1 MTTTSGEGRGRLS
14 GALKEMQVTTTQTD
28 SDAENQLGSMELM
41 VNMGPQH
48 PSTHGVFRLV
58 LWIDG
63 ERIVKAEP
71 HIGYLHRGS
80 EKLCEDEPYTQI
92 ITLFD
97 RLDYIANLN
106 MELAFCT
113 AVEKLMGLE
122 VPERAQYIRVILCE
136 LNRIASH
143 MLFYAVYGL
152 DAGAITPSLYG
163 FRDRERVL
171 QLFEAVTG
179 ARMMHNYIRVG
190 GVRHDL
196 PEDFDKRMA
205 PLVSEL
211 KQGIDECD
219 QLLSDSEIFLARTKG
234 IGSIS
239 AEDAIDYGVTGPA
252 LRAAGVL
259 EDVRISEPYGL
270 YDQFQFGIPVGTTGD
285 CWDRYYVRI
294 EEMRQSLSIV
304 QQAMERLEPGPL
316 MAKVRRIARPPKG
329 EVYMR
334 TESPRGDFG
343 VFLVSDGSDRPY
355 RVKVRAP
362 SFANLQALRYL
373 LRNAY
378 VADAVVV
385 LGSIDIVMGEVDR

>member
-1 MTTTSGEGRGRLS
+1 
-14 GALKEMQVTTTQTD
+14 
-28 SDAENQLGSMELM
+28 MELM

-80 EKLCEDEPYTQI
+80 EKLCEDEDYTQI

-97 RLDYIANLN
+97 RLDYVSNLN

-122 VPERAQYIRVILCE
+122 VPPRAQYARVILCE

-152 DAGAITPSLYG
+152 DAGAMTPSLYG
-163 FRDRERVL
+163 FRNREQVL
-171 QLFEAVTG
+171 LLFEAVTG

-190 GVRHDL
+190 GVRDDL

-205 PLVSEL
+205 PLISEL

-270 YDQFQFGIPVGTTGD
+270 YDQFQFGIPVGSNGD

-362 SFANLQALRYL
+362 SFANLQALRHL
-373 LRNAY
+373 LRDAY
-378 VADAVVV
+378 FADAVVV

>member
-1 MTTTSGEGRGRLS
+1 
-14 GALKEMQVTTTQTD
+14 MQLQQQPTEQADTVD
-28 SDAENQLGSMELM
+28 LM

-63 ERIVKAEP
+63 ERVTRAEP

-80 EKLCEDEPYTQI
+80 EKLCEGEQYSQI

-97 RLDYIANLN
+97 RLDYISNLN
-106 MELAFCT
+106 CELAFCL

-122 VPERAQYIRVILCE
+122 VPDRASYIRVILCE

-143 MLFYAVYGL
+143 MLFYGVFGL
-152 DAGAITPSLYG
+152 DVGAMTPILYG
-163 FRDRERVL
+163 FRERERI
-171 QLFEAVTG
+171 QSLFESVTG

-190 GVRHDL
+190 GVKADL
-196 PEDFDKRMA
+196 PEDFADRLA
-205 PLVSEL
+205 GLTAQL
-211 KQGIDECD
+211 RAGIDECD
-219 QLLSDSEIFLARTKG
+219 ELLTNNEMFLARTKG

-239 AEDAIDYGVTGPA
+239 GPDGIDFGLTGPA

-259 EDVRISEPYGL
+259 DDVRVSEPYSI
-270 YDQFQFGIPVGTTGD
+270 YDRFDYGIPVGTHGD

-294 EEMRQSLSIV
+294 EEMRQSLTIV
-304 QQAMERLEPGPL
+304 DQAMKQMEPGPIS
-316 MAKVRRIARPPKG
+316 AKVRRIARPPKG
-329 EVYMR
+329 EVYLR

-343 VFLVSDGSDRPY
+343 VYLVSDGSDKPY

-362 SFANLQALRYL
+362 SFANLQALKHM
-373 LRNAY
+373 LRDAY
-378 VADAVVV
+378 VADTVVI
-385 LGSIDIVMGEVDR
+385 LGSIDIVLGEVDR